1 MLRDIVEVTALEGL
15 RLHVRFED
23 GAEGDVDV
31 AALVPLS
38 GVFAPLEDASYFA
51 LVTVDKELGTICWPN
66 GADIDPLVLYCQVTG
81 TPLPRWTRSDQASN
95 F

>member
-38 GVFAPLEDASYFA
+38 GVFAPLEDPSYFA
-51 LVTVDKELGTICWPN
+51 QVTVDGELGTICWPN
-66 GADIDPLVLYCQVTG
+66 GADIDPLVLYCRVTG
-81 TPLPRWTRSDQASN
+81 APLPHWEQSDQASN

>member
-15 RLHVRFED
+15 RLHLRFED

-31 AALVPLS
+31 AALMPLS
-38 GVFAPLEDASYFA
+38 GVFAPLNEPTYFA
-51 LVTVDKELGTICWPN
+51 QVAVDKNLGTICWPN
-66 GADIDPLVLYCQVTG
+66 GADIDPLVLYCRVTG
-81 TPLPRWTRSDQASN
+81 APLPRWTRSDQASN

>member
-23 GAEGDVDV
+23 GAAGDIDV
-31 AALVPLS
+31 AALVPLT
-38 GVFAPLEDASYFA
+38 GVFAPLQDATYFA
-51 LVTVDKELGTICWPN
+51 QVAVDAELGTICWPN

-81 TPLPRWTRSDQASN
+81 APLPSWSRSDQASN